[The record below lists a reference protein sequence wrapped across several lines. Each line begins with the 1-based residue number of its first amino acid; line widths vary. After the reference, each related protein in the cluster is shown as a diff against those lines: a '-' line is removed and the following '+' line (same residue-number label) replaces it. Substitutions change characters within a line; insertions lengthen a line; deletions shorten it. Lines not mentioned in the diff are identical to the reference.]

1 MKGKG
6 RTGKEVSGGGGGCEK
21 IEEEWVGKE
30 GVGNGEETIL
40 TERWT
45 LDEMG

>member
-6 RTGKEVSGGGGGCEK
+6 RTGKEVSGGGGEK
-21 IEEEWVGKE
+21 IEEKWVGKE